1 MFGDDFN
8 CGNNFL
14 MDARKF
20 VTKLLEKCL
29 ESVPHKYN
37 AFSNIILNLSWCNC
51 CNNDRGNIENLNIV
65 QVNVFKINQGSISLF
80 SLLHVYFMCE
90 SFSGVVCKCES
101 KCNNDINQ
109 SGKVLL
115 NVSPIFIIQ
124 ADRVNQNSTLV
135 NKTELD
141 IPLTLDFSFFV
152 AFNLKDN
159 GVNILY

>member
-1 MFGDDFN
+1 
-8 CGNNFL
+8 
-14 MDARKF
+14 
-20 VTKLLEKCL
+20 
-29 ESVPHKYN
+29 
-37 AFSNIILNLSWCNC
+37 
-51 CNNDRGNIENLNIV
+51 
-65 QVNVFKINQGSISLF
+65 
-80 SLLHVYFMCE
+80 MCE
-90 SFSGVVCKCES
+90 SFSGVVCKCKS